1 MALCALHAGN
11 MCGYLLM
18 GIGVGVGALC
28 AVAAVVAFV
37 LPALEAFDVVTE
49 KTTRKGFM
57 VAISAFLVGV
67 LVALPLGA
75 AGVGIQGYFQERIT
89 EERSEETRRREA
101 ERAQAEAETEA
112 SSSSAPSTP
121 TSSSRLVEGF
131 L

>member
-1 MALCALHAGN
+1 MALCALYAGN
-11 MCGYLLM
+11 ICGYLLM

-37 LPALEAFDVVTE
+37 LPALEAFDVVTAR
-49 KTTRKGFM
+49 TTQKGFM
-57 VAISAFLVGV
+57 VVLSAFLVGV

-89 EERSEETRRREA
+89 EETRRRE
-101 ERAQAEAETEA
+101 EKRAQAEAETEA
-112 SSSSAPSTP
+112 SSSAPSTP
-121 TSSSRLVEGF
+121 TSTSRLVEGP

>member
-1 MALCALHAGN
+1 
-11 MCGYLLM
+11 
-18 GIGVGVGALC
+18 
-28 AVAAVVAFV
+28 
-37 LPALEAFDVVTE
+37 
-49 KTTRKGFM
+49 M

>member
-1 MALCALHAGN
+1 
-11 MCGYLLM
+11 
-18 GIGVGVGALC
+18 
-28 AVAAVVAFV
+28 VAFV